1 MRRWYCAAVGI
12 ALGTCASCASKSDG
26 PGPDLILYNGKI
38 LTAND
43 VSPVVQAVAVVVG
56 RFTAVGT
63 NDEVRAL
70 AGDASQQIDLGGRT
84 VTSGLW
90 DSHNHQH
97 SRSETIPNVDLTNI
111 SSIAGIQGAIAQRVR
126 QVEPGEWIEGTR
138 GWWEYRL
145 SEKRLPTRGDL
156 DKAAPNNPVAIPGP
170 HYRIANSLALK
181 VSGITRL
188 TKDPQGG
195 EIWKDSN
202 GEPNGLLMDRAG
214 QLLKIPQK
222 TPTEEQVLAN
232 LSAMIRRQ
240 LAVGLTA
247 VREPGITPQGVA
259 AYRKLLD
266 RGELR
271 QRVDLWYRVD
281 PLQPLD
287 EIEKYVKTFESIGTV
302 WGDGMLR
309 ISGIKMGIDGAE
321 QSAFLR
327 QDYPGK
333 PGYRGLQFLPTAQY
347 AEECRLL
354 NKLGWVVTTHAVGD
368 AAFDEVLD
376 AYDAANRDSSIVDK
390 RWAVE
395 HVFLVQP
402 DHYDRA
408 KRLNLTINSQYQHNS
423 ELGALILRAWGDRWA
438 NMSEPFKT
446 WIEKGF
452 VLAGGSDGPISYQAV
467 PMTILWGSV
476 TRDTLWGGKLGPEQG
491 LSREQALNTL
501 TINAAYAAFQEK
513 TLGSVE
519 TGKYADLVV
528 LSDDY
533 MTVAPSVIKEIKP
546 VAVIVG
552 GKVVSG
558 AWPGAGPAR

>member
-1 MRRWYCAAVGI
+1 MRTNVCAALVI
-12 ALGTCASCASKSDG
+12 ALGVSVDCSAPATRPA
-26 PGPDLILYNGKI
+26 PDLILYDGKI
-38 LTAND
+38 LTGHDAA
-43 VSPVVQAVAVVVG
+43 PPVQAVAIANG
-56 RFTAVGT
+56 RFSAVGS
-63 NDEVRAL
+63 DAEIRAL
-70 AGDASQQIDLGGRT
+70 AGERTRQIDLGGRT
-84 VTSGLW
+84 VTPGLW
-90 DSHNHQH
+90 DAHNHQY
-97 SRSETIPNVDLTNI
+97 SRSESLSDVDLTNV
-111 SSIAGIQGAIAQRVR
+111 SSIADIQAAVASRAK
-126 QVEPGEWIEGTR
+126 QVKPGEWIQGTR

-145 SEKRLPTRGDL
+145 ADKRLPTRWDL

-170 HYRIANSLALK
+170 HYRIANSMAFR
-181 VSGITRL
+181 VSGVTRS

-214 QLLKIPQK
+214 QLLKIPDER
-222 TPTEEQVLAN
+222 PSEEQELAN
-232 LSAMIRRQ
+232 LSEMIRRQ

-259 AYRKLLD
+259 AYRKLLA
-266 RGELR
+266 RGELK

-287 EIEKYVKTFESIGTV
+287 ETERYVKTFEPIGTV

-327 QDYPGK
+327 EDYPGK

-347 AEECRLL
+347 AEVCRLL
-354 NKLGWVVTTHAVGD
+354 NRLGWVVTTHAVGD
-368 AAFDEVLD
+368 AAFDQVLD
-376 AYDAANRDSSIVDK
+376 AYEAANRDSSIVDK

-423 ELGALILRAWGDRWA
+423 ELGALILRAWGERRA

-446 WIEKGF
+446 WMDRGF
-452 VLAGGSDGPISYQAV
+452 VLAGGSDGPISYKAV
-467 PMTILWGSV
+467 PMLILWGSI
-476 TRDTLWGGKLGPEQG
+476 TRDTLWGGRLGPEQG
-491 LSREQALNTL
+491 LTREQALKTL

-513 TLGSVE
+513 ILGSIE
-519 TGKYADLVV
+519 PGKYADLVV

-533 MTVAPSVIKEIKP
+533 MTVAPAAIKDIRP
-546 VAVIVG
+546 IAVVVG
-552 GKVVSG
+552 GQLVAG
-558 AWPGAGPAR
+558 ALPGATATN